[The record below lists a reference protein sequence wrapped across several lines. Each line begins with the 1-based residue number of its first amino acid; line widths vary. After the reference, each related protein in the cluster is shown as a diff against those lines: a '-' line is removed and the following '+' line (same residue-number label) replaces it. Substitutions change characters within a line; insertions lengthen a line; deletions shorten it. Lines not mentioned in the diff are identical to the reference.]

1 MQSVASLKPS
11 LPVRSRVVSFA
22 QRKQEGPFGLKPA
35 AIALAASLLLS
46 ASPFMD
52 DAAFA
57 A

>member
-22 QRKQEGPFGLKPA
+22 QHKQEGPFGLKPA